1 MICLDFTRLA
11 EEVGTYRAA
20 NVAMLGAA
28 AGMDILPFSRETIMA
43 VLETEIPEKH
53 RAVNRAVFEGAI
65 EKNQVNL
72 RAPEWGTEGEI
83 KCMKHPWSL
92 SSTRMSSSTIPN
104 SRKKTPL

>member
-65 EKNQVNL
+65 EK
-72 RAPEWGTEGEI
+72 
-83 KCMKHPWSL
+83 K
-92 SSTRMSSSTIPN
+92 SS
-104 SRKKTPL
+104 